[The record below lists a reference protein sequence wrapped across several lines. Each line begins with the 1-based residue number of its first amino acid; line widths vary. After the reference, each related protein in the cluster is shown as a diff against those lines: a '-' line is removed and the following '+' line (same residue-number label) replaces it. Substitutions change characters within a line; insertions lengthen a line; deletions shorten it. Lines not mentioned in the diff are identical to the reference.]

1 MKKKAGNTQNL
12 MRIIRLLRHENPMTR
27 QEIAGS
33 LKLSMPTVLSAI
45 DDLLSRGILE
55 ETGEN
60 ASTGGRRAKVFSLKK
75 EGWYGLGI
83 QITRKHVRLAL
94 AHPGGQVD
102 YYERFSHPFRDIP
115 SWYRTLGE
123 IIADFVMR
131 AQIDEKSILGAGLSF
146 PGIIDQE
153 NDMILHS
160 HVFHIQNVSLDR
172 FYKCIPYPLIVE
184 NDANCAC
191 YAEQNTRKETFLYI
205 SLNES
210 VGGAL
215 MIDRRLHGGNN
226 WTAGEVGH
234 VLLYPRGKVC
244 YCGKK
249 GCSDAYLNTGV
260 LLGEKENGEEE
271 TLEDFF
277 DRLDHKDPDALSIWK
292 SYLSDLAILCSNM
305 RMVLD
310 MDIVLGGDV
319 GACMGPW
326 IDDLSIL
333 VEPLDLFSR
342 NVDYISACTCK
353 KHIFT
358 TGAALKAIEYFDE
371 NILLMSDT
379 K

>member
-1 MKKKAGNTQNL
+1 MKKTGNNQNL
-12 MRIIRLLRHENPMTR
+12 LRIIRLLRHENPMTR
-27 QEIAGS
+27 QEIAGA

-45 DDLLSRGILE
+45 DDLLSRRILE
-55 ETGEN
+55 ETGEK
-60 ASTGGRRAKVFSLKK
+60 ASTGGRRAKVFDLRK
-75 EGWYGLGI
+75 EGRYGLGI
-83 QITRKHVRLAL
+83 QITRRHVRLAL
-94 AHPGGQVD
+94 ANLGGQVEQ
-102 YYERFSHPFRDIP
+102 YQRFSHPFEDTP
-115 SWYRTLGE
+115 AWYRTLGE
-123 IIADFVMR
+123 MISDFVIQSHVD
-131 AQIDEKSILGAGLSF
+131 AEGILGAGLSF

-172 FYKCIPYPLIVE
+172 FYRCIPYPLIVE

-191 YAEQNTRKETFLYI
+191 YAEQNNRKDSFLYI

-215 MIDRRLHGGNN
+215 MIERTLHGGNN

-234 VLLYPRGKVC
+234 VVLYPQGKVC

-260 LLGEKENGEEE
+260 LISEKKNGEEE
-271 TLEDFF
+271 SLEDFF
-277 DRLDHKDPDALSIWK
+277 ERLEGKDPDALDIWRN
-292 SYLSDLAILCSNM
+292 YLSDLAILCSNM

-319 GACMGPW
+319 GACMDPW
-326 IDDLSIL
+326 IRDLSIL

-358 TGAALKAIEYFDE
+358 TGAALKAIEHFDE
-371 NILLMSDT
+371 NMLDKTLTD
-379 K
+379 

>member
-1 MKKKAGNTQNL
+1 MKKIGSNQNL
-12 MRIIRLLRHENPMTR
+12 LRIIRLLRHGSPMTR
-27 QEIAGS
+27 QEIGRA

-45 DDLLSRGILE
+45 DDLLSRKILE
-55 ETGEN
+55 EAGEN
-60 ASTGGRRAKVFSLKK
+60 ASTGGRRAKVFDLRKD
-75 EGWYGLGI
+75 GWYGLGI
-83 QITRKHVRLAL
+83 QITRKHVRLGL
-94 AHPGGQVD
+94 ANLGGQVVH
-102 YYERFSHPFRDIP
+102 YERFSHPFEDAP
-115 SWYRTLGE
+115 AWYRTLGE
-123 IIADFVMR
+123 KIEDFVSQSHVDR
-131 AQIDEKSILGAGLSF
+131 DGILGAGLSF

-191 YAEQNTRKETFLYI
+191 YAERNNRKDSFLYI

-215 MIDRRLHGGNN
+215 MIGRNLYGGNN

-234 VLLYPRGKVC
+234 VILYPQGKVC

-260 LLGEKENGEEE
+260 LIREKENGEEE
-271 TLEDFF
+271 NLEDFF
-277 DRLDHKDPDALSIWK
+277 GRLERKDPDALSIWK
-292 SYLSDLAILCSNM
+292 NYLSDLAILCSNM

-319 GACMGPW
+319 GACMDPW
-326 IDDLSIL
+326 IHDLSIL

-353 KHIFT
+353 NHIFT
-358 TGAALKAIEYFDE
+358 TGAALKAIEHFDE
-371 NILLMSDT
+371 NMLDKT
-379 K
+379 GTD